1 MYLPNPECSNEENDI
16 IASKYGNSLRK
27 YIELK
32 SLGWTAV
39 ILGSSLIIS
48 TYFEINN
55 LIDWRI
61 ISKRDVV
68 IC

>member
-1 MYLPNPECSNEENDI
+1 MHLPNPECSNEENDI
-16 IASKYGNSLRK
+16 IASKSGNSLRK

-32 SLGWTAV
+32 SLGRTAV

-55 LIDWRI
+55 LIDGRI